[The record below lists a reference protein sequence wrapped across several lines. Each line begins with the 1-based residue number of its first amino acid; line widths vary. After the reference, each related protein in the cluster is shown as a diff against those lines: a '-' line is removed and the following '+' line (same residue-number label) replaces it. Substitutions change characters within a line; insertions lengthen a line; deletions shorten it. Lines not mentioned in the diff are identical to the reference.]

1 MKICPITYAP
11 FEENGKYSRQG
22 LRLVSPRLSQL
33 KDIPY
38 TAAEQRQEAVARAD
52 KMSFQ
57 GLQLKLSARLDVP
70 HMSFVFVNTGGRFII
85 KPQSA
90 LYPQLPENE
99 DLTMRLAAAAAVEV
113 PLHGL
118 LFASDGSLSYFIK
131 RFDRTGRKYKLPVE
145 DFAQLLG
152 RDRDTKYDSSM
163 EQVADVI
170 MQFCTFPVLEAVK
183 LLRIVLVNYLLGNED
198 GHLKNFSLITR
209 DQKVELSPAYDLV
222 NSSIA
227 IANPTEEIA
236 LPIRGRKRNLSR
248 SLFLNYFAG
257 ERLGLN
263 STSIEA
269 VLREISVA
277 FAQWDRLIS
286 NSFLSQAKKKSF
298 LDLLLTRK
306 AVLGF

>member
-1 MKICPITYAP
+1 
-11 FEENGKYSRQG
+11 
-22 LRLVSPRLSQL
+22 
-33 KDIPY
+33 
-38 TAAEQRQEAVARAD
+38 
-52 KMSFQ
+52 
-57 GLQLKLSARLDVP
+57 
-70 HMSFVFVNTGGRFII
+70 
-85 KPQSA
+85 
-90 LYPQLPENE
+90 
-99 DLTMRLAAAAAVEV
+99 MRLAAAAAVEV